1 MRTRVRL
8 TGVVMGA
15 ALLAGGAATAARA
28 APAPAETA
36 TGSCSPVISRPGGPV
51 AQCQTLRDC
60 EQTAENLGYEE
71 WTCQRL
77 PSGWWNLYVWP

>member
-15 ALLAGGAATAARA
+15 ALLVGGAASTAQA
-28 APAPAETA
+28 APAPADTA

-51 AQCQTLRDC
+51 AQCRTLLDC
-60 EQTAENLGYEE
+60 EQTAEDLGYEE
-71 WTCQRL
+71 WMCRRSS
-77 PSGWWNLYVWP
+77 SGWWNLYVP

>member
-15 ALLAGGAATAARA
+15 ALLAGGAATAAQA
-28 APAPAETA
+28 APASTETA
-36 TGSCSPVISRPGGPV
+36 AGSCVPVISRPGGPV

-71 WTCQRL
+71 WQCVW
-77 PSGWWNLYVWP
+77 SSNGWWRLYVLL